1 MLPVYRALQT
11 QRKHGGVSFAGVTV
25 FMLDEY
31 VGLSPSDPCS
41 FLSYAR
47 TQIGTPLGISSDRL
61 HAPDGASERPA
72 DAAAAYEGAI
82 QGAGGIGLQLLGV
95 GRNGHIGFN
104 EPPAALD
111 SRTRRTYL
119 TASTRADNA
128 ACFGAPGAVP
138 ATSITMGVGTILD
151 ARKIVLL
158 AVGEAKAHAVRAAI
172 EGPVTEQVPASALQ
186 LHPDATFIVDAAAAP
201 PSIAEDPSLGQA
213 ST

>member
-11 QRKHGGVSFAGVTV
+11 KSERAGVSFADVTV

-41 FLSYAR
+41 FLGYAR
-47 TQIGTPLGISSDRL
+47 TQIGTLLGINSDRL
-61 HAPDGASERPA
+61 HAPDGASDQPA
-72 DAAAAYEGAI
+72 DAAAAYEAAI
-82 QGAGGIGLQLLGV
+82 QGAGGIDLQLLGV

-111 SRTRRTYL
+111 SRTRQTHL
-119 TASTRADNA
+119 TESTRADNA

-138 ATSITMGVGTILD
+138 LTSITMGVGTILD
-151 ARKIVLL
+151 ARKIVLV
-158 AVGEAKAHAVRAAI
+158 AVGQAKADAVRAAI
-172 EGPVTEQVPASALQ
+172 EGPVSEYVPASALQ

-201 PSIAEDPSLGQA
+201 PSIAEDLGLA
-213 ST
+213 V